1 MSKRA
6 NKILF
11 QFKLAIILIISIY
24 LPHILFNE
32 MDALIQII
40 IIFILFNIL
49 NSKFFNI
56 HNPKDKVLLEQVSTI
71 KDCVLKINREIIK
84 KDNMNEVYDY
94 ILEKAIDF
102 ITNAHKGSILLYKEK
117 EDVFVVHKSIGF
129 KESKIKEIK
138 LKPEET
144 YFKNKKHMNK
154 PYIIKNILEYNKA
167 NMDENNYNIL
177 EKSHGLHIKTTLSC
191 PIFYKDNIY
200 GILNVDSHE
209 ENVFNEDDKFLI
221 KYFCEEISQAI
232 HSFKLMEEKLYLVR
246 YDSLTGLYNRD
257 YFIKRLQEKK
267 SHFSFIIIDL
277 DKFKFIN
284 DTYGH
289 MMGDEVLKIFAKK
302 FKKTFGEEQILA
314 RYGGDE
320 FVGIINIK
328 DKNKLD
334 EKINRL
340 KNIFREPILIDD
352 SYVKIEFSYGIS
364 FSFNNKNINNLFK
377 TADRKMYKN
386 KETKRKI
393 NQYKFI

>member
-11 QFKLAIILIISIY
+11 QVKLAIILIISIY

-40 IIFILFNIL
+40 VIFILFNIL
-49 NSKFFNI
+49 NTRLFNI

-84 KDNMNEVYDY
+84 KDNMNEVYDF
-94 ILEKAIDF
+94 ILEKAIDV

-154 PYIIKNILEYNKA
+154 PYIIKNILEYNKV

-177 EKSHGLHIKTTLSC
+177 KKSHGLDIKTTLSC

-200 GILNVDSHE
+200 GILNVDSHK

-221 KYFCEEISQAI
+221 KYFCEEMSQAI
-232 HSFKLMEEKLYLVR
+232 HSFKLMGEKLYLVR

-257 YFIKRLQEKK
+257 YFIKKLQEKK

-277 DKFKFIN
+277 DKFKLIN

-289 MMGDEVLKIFAKK
+289 IMGDEVLKIFAKE
-302 FKKTFGEEQILA
+302 FKKAFGEEQILA

-334 EKINRL
+334 EKIN
-340 KNIFREPILIDD
+340 
-352 SYVKIEFSYGIS
+352 
-364 FSFNNKNINNLFK
+364 
-377 TADRKMYKN
+377 
-386 KETKRKI
+386 
-393 NQYKFI
+393 